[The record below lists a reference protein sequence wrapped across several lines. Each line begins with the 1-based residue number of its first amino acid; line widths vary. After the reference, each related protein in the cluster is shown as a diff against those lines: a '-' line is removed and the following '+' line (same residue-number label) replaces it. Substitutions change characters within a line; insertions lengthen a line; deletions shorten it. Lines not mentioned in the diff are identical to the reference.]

1 MSLQSGPS
9 HSKRCEEDFGSSE
22 KMHKTFNIFRF
33 SSTYQSNFQIS
44 ESSKASRYYQM
55 QHFKAFLALK
65 HFYFNYLLP
74 W

>member
-33 SSTYQSNFQIS
+33 SSTYPSNFQIS